1 MLNIVYFPVDFNRLF
16 SILLYKV
23 HNSTYFDLKF
33 ILEFPGVQLRSTDN
47 GCQHAVGSRSINVS
61 RLTLTYWFKLLL
73 LIKVIPEK
81 VTSPIYLVK
90 GALTKCHFPPAWD
103 EKANSDEKLN
113 GLFKESSTHPPT
125 SIQPEAKLNYM

>member
-16 SILLYKV
+16 SILLFKV
-23 HNSTYFDLKF
+23 HNSTYLDLKL

-61 RLTLTYWFKLLL
+61 RLTLTYCFKLLL

-90 GALTKCHFPPAWD
+90 
-103 EKANSDEKLN
+103 
-113 GLFKESSTHPPT
+113 ESPNKMSLPT
-125 SIQPEAKLNYM
+125 CLG